1 MLIRG
6 KWLYELRHWCFSW
19 NFPKISRTIVSKS
32 NCMFIQW
39 VLLKKRMGYLKSALS
54 LAIHN
59 VSKLKTFLL
68 LPRCSI
74 WSSDTKNIQNCIIVI
89 FHLCL
94 TKLSFE
100 PTGYNVGSHILFHNR
115 CKTITAF
122 IPCFQ
127 ERYRDVCVCVWE
139 KKVSLMLKIN
149 SLQIMGS
156 FSCHSKFELRKMK
169 VVICIIAK

>member
-6 KWLYELRHWCFSW
+6 KWLHELRHWCFSW
-19 NFPKISRTIVSKS
+19 NFLKISRTIVSKS

-39 VLLKKRMGYLKSALS
+39 GLPKKWMGYLLSALS

-59 VSKLKTFLL
+59 ASKLKTFLL
-68 LPRCSI
+68 LLRCSI
-74 WSSDTKNIQNCIIVI
+74 WSSNTKSIQNCIIVT
-89 FHLCL
+89 FHLRL

-100 PTGYNVGSHILFHNR
+100 PTGYNVGSHILFHNW
-115 CKTITAF
+115 CKTITTF
-122 IPCFQ
+122 IPCFR
-127 ERYRDVCVCVWE
+127 EKYRDVCVCVWE

-149 SLQIMGS
+149 SSQIMGS
-156 FSCHSKFELRKMK
+156 FSCHSKFKLRKMT

>member
-32 NCMFIQW
+32 NCMFIQR

-94 TKLSFE
+94 TTPSFE
-100 PTGYNVGSHILFHNR
+100 LTGYNVGSHLLFHNWR
-115 CKTITAF
+115 KTIAVF

-139 KKVSLMLKIN
+139 RKISYMLKIN
-149 SLQIMGS
+149 STIDNGFLFLPFLIRT
-156 FSCHSKFELRKMK
+156 L
-169 VVICIIAK
+169 